1 MLIKD
6 LENVIKEENLQ
17 GANICNT
24 TSLLPDQVVITEEEG
39 KWKVYNTDERASL
52 IGVVS
57 YFDSEAD
64 ACEDFIKKLRL
75 RKRMLELQK
84 EIWKKRNNSLNPKSC
99 EKGQTNRGLIGKI
112 KKLIGK
118 RE

>member
-6 LENVIKEENLQ
+6 LEKIIKEENLK

-24 TSLLPDQVVITEEEG
+24 TSLKPDEVVITQEDG

-57 YFDSEAD
+57 CFDSEAE
-64 ACEDFIKKLRL
+64 ACKDFIKKLRL
-75 RKRMLELQK
+75 RKRLLELEK
-84 EIWKKRNNSLNPKSC
+84 EIWGNKN
-99 EKGQTNRGLIGKI
+99 
-112 KKLIGK
+112 
-118 RE
+118 

>member
-6 LENVIKEENLQ
+6 LENVIKEENLD
-17 GANICNT
+17 GANICNAM
-24 TSLLPDQVVITEEEG
+24 SLKPYEVVITQEDD

-57 YFDSEAD
+57 CFDSEAE

-75 RKRMLELQK
+75 RKRHFELEKILRERRLENK
-84 EIWKKRNNSLNPKSC
+84 EK
-99 EKGQTNRGLIGKI
+99 
-112 KKLIGK
+112 
-118 RE
+118 

>member
-6 LENVIKEENLQ
+6 LENVIKEENLD
-17 GANICNT
+17 GANICNAM
-24 TSLLPDQVVITEEEG
+24 SLKPYEVVITQEDD

-57 YFDSEAD
+57 RFDSEAE

-75 RKRMLELQK
+75 RKRHFELEKILRERRLENK
-84 EIWKKRNNSLNPKSC
+84 EK
-99 EKGQTNRGLIGKI
+99 
-112 KKLIGK
+112 
-118 RE
+118 